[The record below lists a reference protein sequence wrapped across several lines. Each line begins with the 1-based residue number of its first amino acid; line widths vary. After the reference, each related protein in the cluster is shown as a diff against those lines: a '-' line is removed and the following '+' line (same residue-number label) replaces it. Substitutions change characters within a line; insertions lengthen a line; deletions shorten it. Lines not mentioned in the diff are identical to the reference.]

1 MFIKKNKLRTKFV
14 CKFDQIQNKC
24 KIHRKMKIVLLILLS
39 LLPCMA
45 WTQVK
50 NVSTEVKDYR
60 EIDGKIILDM
70 AVNGEIASFV
80 LDLAGHTAILSEYL
94 DSLNIDSNSQVPSR
108 NKTFLYKQVPVS
120 TSVMIN
126 TMAFGN
132 SVFGNG
138 VSAYVLEDIPYF
150 RKLGVVGVVGG
161 SLFQNVVLTI
171 DSRRKKITT
180 SKPYRPSYM
189 KLDHRAEIEIIPGSG
204 IICSLMLD
212 RKTYPLLFDTWN
224 NGMISMTSEDF
235 AKLNGDHGG
244 DAIIMTGYK
253 EAEKTSVTK
262 TVGTCNFVKD
272 QLGSVVVSENKNL
285 PRSVLGAE
293 ILKRGIISIDYQKQ
307 KIYFQPFDLVEV
319 KDDVVEDISTQI
331 VPGKLNPITRE
342 YFLEHIYDYR
352 KDKEFV
358 FKGDKPVV
366 IDFWATWCGPCM
378 RLIPELEKMAEK
390 YKDQVLFLKVNAD
403 KEKELCTMFNV
414 VALPTLFFIPVGG
427 KPIIDV
433 GAQPEKHEQ
442 IIKEQLL
449 KK

>member
-1 MFIKKNKLRTKFV
+1 MNHKLIIFLGLMFISMITFAQTKN
-14 CKFDQIQNKC
+14 
-24 KIHRKMKIVLLILLS
+24 S
-39 LLPCMA
+39 A
-45 WTQVK
+45 
-50 NVSTEVKDYR
+50 TEVKDYR
-60 EIDGKIILDM
+60 EVDGKIILDVI
-70 AVNGEIASFV
+70 VNGEVAPFV
-80 LDLAGHTAILSEYL
+80 LDLAGHMAILPEYVEKFH
-94 DSLNIDSNSQVPSR
+94 IDTNVAGRLPYT
-108 NKTFLYKQVPVS
+108 NFLYKQVATTGIVS
-120 TSVMIN
+120 IN
-126 TMAFGN
+126 SIAFGN
-132 SVFGNG
+132 NVFGNG
-138 VSAYVLEDIPYF
+138 ISAFVLEDEPYL
-150 RKLGVVGVVGG
+150 RKLGVAGIIG
-161 SLFQNVVLTI
+161 STLFQNVVLTI
-171 DSRRKKITT
+171 DAQRKKITT

-189 KLDHRAEIEIIPGSG
+189 KLDHRADLANPLPGLPVVCQV
-204 IICSLMLD
+204 ILD
-212 RKTYPLLFDTWN
+212 GVAYPVLFDTWYD
-224 NGMISMTSEDF
+224 GMIAMKADDY
-235 AKLNGDHGG
+235 AKLSGNRGG
-244 DAIIMTGYK
+244 EAFITNGYK
-253 EAEKTSVTK
+253 ETEKTSETK
-262 TVGTCNFVKD
+262 IVGTCDFVKEHLTD
-272 QLGSVVVSENKNL
+272 VVVTENKNL
-285 PRSVLGAE
+285 ARSVLGTE

-307 KIYFQPFDLVEV
+307 KIYFQSFDLAEV
-319 KDDVVEDISTQI
+319 KDDVIEDIATQI

>member
-1 MFIKKNKLRTKFV
+1 MSI
-14 CKFDQIQNKC
+14 
-24 KIHRKMKIVLLILLS
+24 
-39 LLPCMA
+39 
-45 WTQVK
+45 
-50 NVSTEVKDYR
+50 
-60 EIDGKIILDM
+60 
-70 AVNGEIASFV
+70 
-80 LDLAGHTAILSEYL
+80 
-94 DSLNIDSNSQVPSR
+94 NS
-108 NKTFLYKQVPVS
+108 
-120 TSVMIN
+120 I
-126 TMAFGN
+126 AFGN
-132 SVFGNG
+132 NVFGNG
-138 VSAYVLEDIPYF
+138 ISAFVLEDEPYL
-150 RKLGVVGVVGG
+150 RKLGVAGIIG
-161 SLFQNVVLTI
+161 STLFQNVVLTI
-171 DSRRKKITT
+171 DAQRKKITT

-189 KLDHRAEIEIIPGSG
+189 KLDHRADLANPLPGLPVVCQV
-204 IICSLMLD
+204 ILD
-212 RKTYPLLFDTWN
+212 GVAYPVLFDTWYD
-224 NGMISMTSEDF
+224 GMIAMKADDY
-235 AKLNGDHGG
+235 AKLSGNRGG
-244 DAIIMTGYK
+244 EAFITNGYK
-253 EAEKTSVTK
+253 ETEKTSETK
-262 TVGTCNFVKD
+262 IVGTCDFVKEHLTD
-272 QLGSVVVSENKNL
+272 VVVTENKNL
-285 PRSVLGAE
+285 ARSVLGTE

-307 KIYFQPFDLVEV
+307 KIYFQSFDLAEV
-319 KDDVVEDISTQI
+319 KDDVIEDIATQI